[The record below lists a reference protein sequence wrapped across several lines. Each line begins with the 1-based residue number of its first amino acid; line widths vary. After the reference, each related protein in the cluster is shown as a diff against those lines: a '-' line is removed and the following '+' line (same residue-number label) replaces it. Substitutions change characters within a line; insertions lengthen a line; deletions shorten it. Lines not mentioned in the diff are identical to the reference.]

1 MLSELQKEREREQ
14 GRDNENEI
22 AENLPEL
29 TRDNPRSPKILKQD
43 KKQKT
48 KTKSAHRHILVIQNR
63 DKEEVLKT
71 AGEKEG

>member
-1 MLSELQKEREREQ
+1 M
-14 GRDNENEI
+14 
-22 AENLPEL
+22 